1 MSDVLYICIEILK
14 LLANLFCF
22 IFFIEGDEIKENY
35 FSYQVNKKYSAYSVD
50 QKQLIR

>member
-35 FSYQVNKKYSAYSVD
+35 FSYQAHEQIFRIFCEAKTID
-50 QKQLIR
+50 